1 MGGCWCR
8 SSGGRSWQ
16 GTPHLP
22 APGLPLGGLASISG
36 LKEKTIDRWSSRE
49 WVTIG
54 WGSPGSLV
62 ITDGSYFSA
71 TNNDCPCSY

>member
-1 MGGCWCR
+1 MAVG
-8 SSGGRSWQ
+8 SGVLEEGAGRAP
-16 GTPHLP
+16 PHLP
-22 APGLPLGGLASISG
+22 APGDPLGGLASISG

-62 ITDGSYFSA
+62 ITDGSYSSA